1 MPSKHGMSEKRP
13 AGQVS
18 MPCLDG
24 MSRTFDFHEI
34 GLVLEIECPGS
45 AEVNIVQCSR
55 PQNSKLHLIV
65 DVDKIE
71 PGETREIDLGEDV
84 FNSQAMFLR
93 KRDRGGMDRWWEL
106 NW

>member
-1 MPSKHGMSEKRP
+1 
-13 AGQVS
+13 
-18 MPCLDG
+18 

-55 PQNSKLHLIV
+55 PQNSKLHLVV

-71 PGETREIDLGEDV
+71 PGGTREIDIGEDV
-84 FNSQAMFLR
+84 FNSQAMFLT
-93 KRDRGGMDRWWEL
+93 KRDRGGMDRWWEF
-106 NW
+106 NWKNS